1 MANLLKKEREK
12 YHIFRSP
19 FVTDDCVCRSPK
31 YLFSSGACEGC
42 LKTERRVL
50 ICSFRD
56 LVCAHPDIPD
66 RMQES
71 LWTKWIVPFLT
82 NPVIGYPANVPVA
95 RVGMM
100 PNARE

>member
-19 FVTDDCVCRSPK
+19 FVTDDCVCGSPK

-42 LKTERRVL
+42 LKTERRIL

-66 RMQES
+66 RMQEF
-71 LWTKWIVPFLT
+71 LWSQWIAPFLT
-82 NPVIGYPANVPVA
+82 NRVIGYPVYVTAA
-95 RVGMM
+95 RIGTRS
-100 PNARE
+100 NRE

>member
-19 FVTDDCVCRSPK
+19 FVTDDCVYGSPK

-42 LKTERRVL
+42 LKTERRIL

-56 LVCAHPDIPD
+56 LVCAHPDIPNSTQEFLW
-66 RMQES
+66 MQ
-71 LWTKWIVPFLT
+71 WIVPFLT
-82 NPVIGYPANVPVA
+82 NRVIGYPAPVTAA
-95 RVGMM
+95 RVGTRSK
-100 PNARE
+100 RE